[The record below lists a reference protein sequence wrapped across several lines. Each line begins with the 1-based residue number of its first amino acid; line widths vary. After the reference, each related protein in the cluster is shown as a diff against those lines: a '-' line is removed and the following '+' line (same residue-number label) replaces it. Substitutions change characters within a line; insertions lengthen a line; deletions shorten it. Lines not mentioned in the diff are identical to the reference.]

1 MKGTHLSRIQ
11 VDKIVVPD
19 TTVQNIDEFCSLHS
33 ANKMLCY
40 VDIWNPGGQPHF
52 SELMLDIGSAVSV
65 LPEPIY

>member
-1 MKGTHLSRIQ
+1 MKGTHLLRIQ

-19 TTVQNIDEFCSLHS
+19 TTVQNIDEFCSAH
-33 ANKMLCY
+33 KMLCC

-65 LPEPIY
+65 LLEPIY